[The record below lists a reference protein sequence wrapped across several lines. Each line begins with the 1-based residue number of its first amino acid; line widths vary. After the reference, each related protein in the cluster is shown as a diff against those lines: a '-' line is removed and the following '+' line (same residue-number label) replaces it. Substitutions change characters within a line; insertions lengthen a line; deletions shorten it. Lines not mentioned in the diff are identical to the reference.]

1 MVPGWAWDDYNFYYA
16 AEKSVFPIYGNTV
29 KYIIND
35 NLVPKFNLELDSSVN
50 KFQRSK
56 TENKFYYNPN
66 TLKLTDT
73 LYRPFITSDSLFIRL
88 LSAATDNNIIYKN
101 KNDSLEWSVLYT
113 NNEKK
118 LYKALLHDSDNGIAE
133 SLLLMISKS
142 LSGTFS
148 TEKAI
153 EILKN
158 KWGDVF
164 QDDLIWYD
172 GSGISRYNM
181 FTPRT
186 IIQVL
191 KLIKKEIQWTEIEQL
206 FLKVVNPELF

>member
-1 MVPGWAWDDYNFYYA
+1 M
-16 AEKSVFPIYGNTV
+16 
-29 KYIIND
+29 
-35 NLVPKFNLELDSSVN
+35 
-50 KFQRSK
+50 
-56 TENKFYYNPN
+56 
-66 TLKLTDT
+66 
-73 LYRPFITSDSLFIRL
+73 
-88 LSAATDNNIIYKN
+88 
-101 KNDSLEWSVLYT
+101 YT
-113 NNEKK
+113 NNENK

-133 SLLLMISKS
+133 SLLLMISNR
-142 LSGTFS
+142 LSGRFS

-191 KLIKKEIQWTEIEQL
+191 KLIKRKFNGL
-206 FLKVVNPELF
+206 KLNNYFLKVVNRELF

>member
-1 MVPGWAWDDYNFYYA
+1 M
-16 AEKSVFPIYGNTV
+16 
-29 KYIIND
+29 
-35 NLVPKFNLELDSSVN
+35 
-50 KFQRSK
+50 
-56 TENKFYYNPN
+56 
-66 TLKLTDT
+66 
-73 LYRPFITSDSLFIRL
+73 
-88 LSAATDNNIIYKN
+88 SAATDNNVIQTN

-191 KLIKKEIQWTEIEQL
+191 KLIKKEIQWSKIEQL
-206 FLKVVNPELF
+206 FPKVVNRELF

>member
-1 MVPGWAWDDYNFYYA
+1 M
-16 AEKSVFPIYGNTV
+16 
-29 KYIIND
+29 
-35 NLVPKFNLELDSSVN
+35 
-50 KFQRSK
+50 
-56 TENKFYYNPN
+56 
-66 TLKLTDT
+66 
-73 LYRPFITSDSLFIRL
+73 
-88 LSAATDNNIIYKN
+88 SAATDNNVIYTN

-113 NNEKK
+113 NNENK

-133 SLLLMISKS
+133 SLLLMISNR
-142 LSGTFS
+142 LSGRFS

-164 QDDLIWYD
+164 KDDLIWYD

-191 KLIKKEIQWTEIEQL
+191 KLIKRKFNGLKLNNFFQ
-206 FLKVVNPELF
+206 KVVNREPF